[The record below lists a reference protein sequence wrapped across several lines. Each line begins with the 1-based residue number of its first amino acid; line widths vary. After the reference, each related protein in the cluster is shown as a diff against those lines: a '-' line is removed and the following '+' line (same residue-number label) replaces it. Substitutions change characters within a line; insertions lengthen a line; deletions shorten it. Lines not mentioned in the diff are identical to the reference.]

1 MWLYSQEPYN
11 LKIANYC
18 GSGYI
23 FLSLLVFDVTA
34 VDVSVVVCFYLLC
47 LLIFIFS
54 FDFHFYFPTRSDVR
68 DYKMPRRKT
77 TRRSRRKPKEEG
89 VEGNEGGG
97 GGGGEGGE
105 GQGAKEGG
113 RLSGEGTTAPPDGEH
128 RLQGGEGFCTLA
140 VVIGKSTHSRSI
152 TKTTRSS

>member
-1 MWLYSQEPYN
+1 MS
-11 LKIANYC
+11 
-18 GSGYI
+18 
-23 FLSLLVFDVTA
+23 D
-34 VDVSVVVCFYLLC
+34 VVCFYLLC

-89 VEGNEGGG
+89 VGGNEGGGGG

-105 GQGAKEGG
+105 GQGQEGG
-113 RLSGEGTTAPPDGEH
+113 RLSGEGSTASPDGEH
-128 RLQGGEGFCTLA
+128 RLQGGEGFCALA
-140 VVIGKSTHSRSI
+140 VVIGKSTHIRSI

>member
-1 MWLYSQEPYN
+1 M
-11 LKIANYC
+11 KIANYC

-97 GGGGEGGE
+97 GGEGGE

-113 RLSGEGTTAPPDGEH
+113 RLSGEGSTAPPDGEH
-128 RLQGGEGFCTLA
+128 RLQGGEGFCALA
-140 VVIGKSTHSRSI
+140 VVIGKSTHNKI
-152 TKTTRSS
+152 NH

>member
-1 MWLYSQEPYN
+1 
-11 LKIANYC
+11 
-18 GSGYI
+18 
-23 FLSLLVFDVTA
+23 
-34 VDVSVVVCFYLLC
+34 
-47 LLIFIFS
+47 
-54 FDFHFYFPTRSDVR
+54 
-68 DYKMPRRKT
+68 MPRRKT

-97 GGGGEGGE
+97 GGGGGGEGGE

-113 RLSGEGTTAPPDGEH
+113 RLSGEGSTAPPDGEH

-140 VVIGKSTHSRSI
+140 VVIGKSTHNRSI